1 MSYNQTRKGHR
12 ALLAGTVITIASL
25 LGGCSLL
32 PQGEQTLKPP
42 LIKPAQEKI
51 DAVEVK
57 KGKIERVFFGTAVIA
72 SSQVVPVFYKDSGGR
87 LKDVYVTQGEKV
99 KAGQLIAE
107 LETGNLNMQIE
118 LQKLNVERMQIEY
131 NRVRRAQADENE
143 IRLKQIDL
151 ERETIQLDALQ
162 KQYNASRLV
171 APIGGVITFLD
182 EIHSGDGVTGYRP
195 IVNIADPNELYLVF
209 ESEDKKDISPI
220 QINMDVE
227 VSIKKEK
234 LKGKVIQ
241 SPSGAPLAENPEQ
254 AERNSKRLL
263 VSFDPGKLEIEMG
276 QSADL
281 RIVLERQE
289 GVIVIPRSG
298 LRTYMGRNYVQVL
311 DGERRKE
318 VDVEPGVMTST
329 EVEIRA
335 GLEPG
340 QKVILNN

>member
-12 ALLAGTVITIASL
+12 ALLVSTIITISAMLS
-25 LGGCSLL
+25 GCSLL
-32 PQGEQTLKPP
+32 PQGEQSLKPP

-57 KGKIERVFFGTAVIA
+57 KGKIERVFFGTATIA
-72 SSQVVPVFYKDSGGR
+72 SSEVVPVFYKDSGGR
-87 LKDVYVTQGEKV
+87 LKDVYVRQGEQV

-118 LQKLNVERMQIEY
+118 LQKLNVERVQIEY
-131 NRVRRAQADENE
+131 NRARRAQADENE
-143 IRLKQIDL
+143 IRLRQIDL
-151 ERETIQLDALQ
+151 ERETISLNSIQQQYDA
-162 KQYNASRLV
+162 ARLV

-195 IVNIADPNELYLVF
+195 IVNIADPNQLHLVY
-209 ESEDKKDISPI
+209 ESEDKKDISPV

-227 VSIKKEK
+227 ITIKKEK

-263 VSFDPGKLEIEMG
+263 VSFDPGKLEVGMG
-276 QSADL
+276 LTADI
-281 RIVLERQE
+281 RIVLEKQE
-289 GVIVIPRSG
+289 DVIVIPRSG

-318 VDVEPGVMTST
+318 VDVEPGIMTST
-329 EVEIRA
+329 EVEIRM